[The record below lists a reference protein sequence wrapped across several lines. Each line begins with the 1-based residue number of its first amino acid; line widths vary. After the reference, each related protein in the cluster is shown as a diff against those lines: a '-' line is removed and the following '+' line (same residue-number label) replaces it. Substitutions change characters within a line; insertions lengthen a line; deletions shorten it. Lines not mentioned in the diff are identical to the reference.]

1 MPEQPLS
8 LPLQGEGGHRAGR
21 DHGASRSHPLPL
33 TSRPSVLPTVRA
45 VSANRRSSS
54 QWRYISSPPS
64 TQGTVVCC
72 DYQEIQVQER
82 IQMLKVGTMPRS
94 ISVILLNDLV
104 DMCKVHFSALSHS
117 GWRRHRHH
125 RRRTTA
131 VEAADPRRH
140 VRGGDDRRGTLGP
153 PGQREGQRPLPDRRW
168 VSSSLLT
175 QSSCRS
181 SRSTGSSSTRCSSDP
196 SWAATS
202 SSAASVPTSTDST
215 WWLPLTSL
223 TQVKLSLLLILI
235 GGVSNRSSEKNP
247 VRGQSHLLVVG
258 DSSTGKSQ
266 LLLFAS
272 KIAIRSVMTTGLGTT
287 RLICVISLT
296 QRRTDLLG
304 GARRGRVDAGGRRAR
319 SRGPRCLLHR

>member
-1 MPEQPLS
+1 ME
-8 LPLQGEGGHRAGR
+8 LPVLFDSISQADEMSVQRFTRQVQVDRLQAGG
-21 DHGASRSHPLPL
+21 GAFPFVP
-33 TSRPSVLPTVRA
+33 
-45 VSANRRSSS
+45 
-54 QWRYISSPPS
+54 Y

-104 DMCKVHFSALSHS
+104 DMCKVGFVSLSH
-117 GWRRHRHH
+117 GGRRRYRHH
-125 RRRTTA
+125 RRCATA
-131 VEAADPRRH
+131 LEAADSRRH
-140 VRGGDDRRGTLGP
+140 VRSGHDRRGTLRP
-153 PGQREGQRPLPDRRW
+153 PGRREGQRPFPDRRW
-168 VSSSLLT
+168 AFWSILT

-181 SRSTGSSSTRCSSDP
+181 SRSTGSSSTRSS
-196 SWAATS
+196 SGRFSVATS
-202 SSAASVPTSTDST
+202 SSAAFVRISTDCT
-215 WWLPLTSL
+215 WWLLLPSL

-247 VRGQSHLLVVG
+247 VRGQSHLLIVG

-287 RLICVISLT
+287 RSV
-296 QRRTDLLG
+296 
-304 GARRGRVDAGGRRAR
+304 RAA
-319 SRGPRCLLHR
+319 